1 MDREKWTERE
11 ITDVSEMKDVKNK
24 KILRRA
30 VINMSKRRALQNKKL
45 KKILFLVSAFIF
57 PPLFL
62 FILQVMNLKCSQCI

>member
-45 KKILFLVSAFIF
+45 KKSYFLCLHSFF
-57 PPLFL
+57 PPFSYLFY
-62 FILQVMNLKCSQCI
+62 K